1 MNSVR
6 VGRPKGEDL
15 ENARLRRKQLID
27 ATVELIVDH
36 GLSATT
42 LATVARASGLSQGT
56 AVFYFKTKDALLS
69 EAFRYRE
76 EEYRTAWKQAVALAN
91 DDPVDR
97 IVAMVFASLDPRL
110 LTRKNLA
117 FWNAF
122 WPEVSRLENLHG
134 WVEQLEAE
142 RQQVMRNLFDDAGEL
157 LRNSIWTPQT
167 ATQVVETMVEGIW
180 VRLHYSSAHMTIKEA
195 YMTMGLLL
203 CSIFPV
209 RTVTIMK
216 RATSNE
222 SSCPDE

>member
-1 MNSVR
+1 MKPVQ

-15 ENARLRRKQLID
+15 ENAILRRKQLID
-27 ATVELIVDH
+27 ATVASIVDH

-42 LATVARASGLSQGT
+42 LATVARASGLSQST

-76 EEYRTAWKQAVALAN
+76 DEYRTAWKQAVASAN
-91 DDPVDR
+91 DDPVNR
-97 IVAMVFASLDPRL
+97 IVAMVFASLDPKL
-110 LTRKNLA
+110 LTRDNLA

-134 WVEQLEAE
+134 LSEQLDAE

-157 LRNSIWTPQT
+157 LRNSIWTPET
-167 ATQVVETMVEGIW
+167 AAQMVETMVEGIW
-180 VRLHYSSAHMTIKEA
+180 VRLHYSSAHMSIKEA

-203 CSIFPV
+203 STIFPL
-209 RTVTIMK
+209 RSDAIMK
-216 RATSNE
+216 RATLYE

>member
-27 ATVELIVDH
+27 ATVESIVDH

-97 IVAMVFASLDPRL
+97 IVAMVFASLP
-110 LTRKNLA
+110 T
-117 FWNAF
+117 
-122 WPEVSRLENLHG
+122 
-134 WVEQLEAE
+134 
-142 RQQVMRNLFDDAGEL
+142 
-157 LRNSIWTPQT
+157 
-167 ATQVVETMVEGIW
+167 
-180 VRLHYSSAHMTIKEA
+180 
-195 YMTMGLLL
+195 
-203 CSIFPV
+203 
-209 RTVTIMK
+209 
-216 RATSNE
+216 
-222 SSCPDE
+222 CPP